1 MDQEPDFGSLMPD
14 TFSDLGNNSYGTA
27 IDDYQAQMNDYDL
40 RGPNAQFIES
50 NASYDEEGTQ
60 GQRDCCRRLEEAL
73 ELIEDLCS
81 ERPPAGTFIY
91 RELNST
97 RPGGSAIRT
106 YSWSS
111 GYIELRDEV
120 VTSPTDKKIQW
131 TEVNDVRYSYDLTIA
146 TNVKAYDG
154 PAHFIANSNIIVRNP
169 SGTPISEINTL
180 VTGTYT
186 IVVDFSVNLGNK
198 YPAPDYFPI
207 GSFTIDQV
215 KNPDTKEFDTV
226 IGYKDYGCE

>member
-1 MDQEPDFGSLMPD
+1 MIQEPDFGSLMPD
-14 TFSDLGNNSYGTA
+14 TFVDLGDNSHGGSV
-27 IDDYQAQMNDYDL
+27 DDYQSRVDNFDL
-40 RGPNAQFIES
+40 RGPSVHYLPPSSREG
-50 NASYDEEGTQ
+50 DEE
-60 GQRDCCRRLEEAL
+60 EE
-73 ELIEDLCS
+73 EVDLKGSYLSGGLACS
-81 ERPPAGTFIY
+81 FVPPDGTFAY

-120 VTSPTDKKIQW
+120 VTSPTYKRIQW

-146 TNVKAYDG
+146 TNVKTYDG
-154 PAHFIANSNIIVRNP
+154 PRHFIANSNIIVRNP
-169 SGTPISEINTL
+169 GGTPISEIDTL
-180 VTGTYT
+180 VTGKYT
-186 IVVDFSVNLGNK
+186 VVVDFSVNLGNK

-215 KNPDTKEFDTV
+215 EGDTV
-226 IGYKDYGCE
+226 IGYTDYGCE

>member
-1 MDQEPDFGSLMPD
+1 MINQEPDLSNLMPD
-14 TFSDLGNNSYGTA
+14 TFADLGNASYGAA
-27 IDDYQAQMNDYDL
+27 IDDYQSQMNDYDL
-40 RGPNAQFIES
+40 RGPNVQFIAS
-50 NASYDEEGTQ
+50 NASYDEEGDE
-60 GQRDCCRRLEEAL
+60 GGNEEEDCCSELEAAL

-91 RELNST
+91 RGLNST

-169 SGTPISEINTL
+169 SGTPISEIDTL
-180 VTGTYT
+180 VTGKYT
-186 IVVDFSVNLGNK
+186 VVVDFSVNLGNK

-215 KNPDTKEFDTV
+215 EGDTV
-226 IGYKDYGCE
+226 IGYTDYGCE